1 MNGPTKAIEALLV
14 QEQWKPERLELR
26 RIILES
32 GLLEDVKWGK
42 LCYRF
47 DSRNVAIIYGMK
59 ACCAVGFLK
68 GALLADPDRL
78 LVAPGPHSQA
88 MRQMRFNSVD
98 DILARAPALSAFL
111 AEAITLEQEGRQ
123 IDFKASAAPAYP
135 EALTEAFERD
145 PEFASAFHA
154 LTPGRQR
161 GYLIHFSGARQAE
174 TRRRRVE
181 ACRPA
186 ILEGKGFNDR

>member
-1 MNGPTKAIEALLV
+1 MNGPTKAIEALLE

-32 GLLEDVKWGK
+32 GLMEDVKWGK

-78 LVAPGPHSQA
+78 LVAPGPHSRA

-98 DILARAPALSAFL
+98 DILARA
-111 AEAITLEQEGRQ
+111 
-123 IDFKASAAPAYP
+123 KACI
-135 EALTEAFERD
+135 ER
-145 PEFASAFHA
+145 
-154 LTPGRQR
+154 TPG
-161 GYLIHFSGARQAE
+161 G
-174 TRRRRVE
+174 
-181 ACRPA
+181 
-186 ILEGKGFNDR
+186 